1 MIQFDFTT
9 ELAPPV
15 NNVCDIFKALIE
27 RTAISERDF
36 NQNGF
41 RSRLTDIREA
51 LAPEGIT
58 VHFATEEFINPHGRK
73 RSYRKHFLLECE
85 KEKATE
91 IYNRLNVK

>member
-9 ELAPPV
+9 ELAQPV

-27 RTAISERDF
+27 RTAISEREF

-41 RSRLTDIREA
+41 RSRLTDIREELA
-51 LAPEGIT
+51 LENIA
-58 VHFATEEFINPHGRK
+58 VHYATEDFTNTHGRK
-73 RSYRKHFLLECE
+73 SSYRKLFLLECD

-91 IYNRLNVK
+91 VYNKLNVR